1 MSWEVTVE
9 QYISPGRRAS
19 GPWDADLARR
29 VAYPTRGAWGLV
41 EPASGER
48 LQGKAR
54 AVGSGRD
61 QRSLDPE
68 VSTVCWLWL

>member
-29 VAYPTRGAWGLV
+29 AAYPTRGAWGLV

-48 LQGKAR
+48 LQGEGK
-54 AVGSGRD
+54 GSVFGM
-61 QRSLDPE
+61 
-68 VSTVCWLWL
+68 